1 MQARV
6 GKFTL
11 AIQSNP
17 FRLDILEG
25 SEPLVSAN
33 AAGLLKFE
41 HMRVKKGYVEKRSIV
56 AYWNNGRIP
65 FYIAVFDEAMLMFFF
80 V

>member
-41 HMRVKKGYVEKRSIV
+41 HMRVKKGYVKKRSTL
-56 AYWNNGRIP
+56 AYSDKIP
-65 FYIAVFDEAMLMFFF
+65 FYIAVVDEIEKM
-80 V
+80 